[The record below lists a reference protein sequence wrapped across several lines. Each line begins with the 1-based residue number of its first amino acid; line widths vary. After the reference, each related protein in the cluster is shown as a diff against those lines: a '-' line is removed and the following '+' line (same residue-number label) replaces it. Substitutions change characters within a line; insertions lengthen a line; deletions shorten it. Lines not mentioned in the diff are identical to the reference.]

1 MSAKDTDE
9 LVNELKKSKN
19 VTKYFEEN
27 QGEMVSRRLPEY
39 LAKLLR
45 EKGLSQNEVI
55 KASGLDASYACHIFS
70 GERKTTRPK
79 LLAIAIAMKLTL
91 DETQHLLNYAGLI
104 GLYARVPWDS
114 IIIHAVSH
122 NKTVIET
129 NMLLE
134 DFGENPLLQ

>member
-19 VTKYFEEN
+19 IAKFLEEN
-27 QGEMVSRRLPEY
+27 QSEMVSRTLPEY
-39 LAKLLR
+39 LAKLL
-45 EKGLSQNEVI
+45 ESKGLSQNEVI

-91 DETQHLLNYAGLI
+91 DETEHLLNYAGLTR
-104 GLYARVPWDS
+104 LYARIPWDS

-134 DFGENPLLQ
+134 DFGENPFLE